1 MNVMD
6 GMMRDGMTAGM
17 GLWMVLFLVAVV
29 ALLVLAALGTVS
41 VYRRLRTR
49 QGDVAAVGGDT
60 ARDRLRERYAA
71 GEIDDEEYER
81 RLSTLTH
88 WS

>member
-6 GMMRDGMTAGM
+6 GMMMEGMTAGM
-17 GLWMVLFLVAVV
+17 GLWMVLFLVTVV
-29 ALLVLAALGTVS
+29 ALLGLAVVGGVS
-41 VYRRLRTR
+41 VYRRLRR
-49 QGDVAAVGGDT
+49 GQGGVAAVGGDT

>member
-1 MNVMD
+1 MD
-6 GMMRDGMTAGM
+6 GMMGDGMTAGM
-17 GLWMVLFLVAVV
+17 GLWMVLFLVTVL
-29 ALLVLAALGTVS
+29 ALLVLAAVGTVS
-41 VYRRLRTR
+41 VYRRFRPR
-49 QGDVAAVGGDT
+49 QGDVAAGGDT

>member
-1 MNVMD
+1 MKMMD
-6 GMMRDGMTAGM
+6 GMMSEGMTAGM
-17 GLWMVLFLVAVV
+17 GLWMVLFLVTVV
-29 ALLVLAALGTVS
+29 ALLVLAAVGTVS

-49 QGDVAAVGGDT
+49 QGDVTAGGGDN
-60 ARDRLRERYAA
+60 ARNRLRERYAA

>member
-1 MNVMD
+1 MMD
-6 GMMRDGMTAGM
+6 GMMTDGMTAGM
-17 GLWMVLFLVAVV
+17 GLWMVLFLVTIV
-29 ALLVLAALGTVS
+29 ALLGLAAVGSVS

-49 QGDVAAVGGDT
+49 RRDVAAVGGDT

-88 WS
+88 WG

>member
-1 MNVMD
+1 MNGMD
-6 GMMRDGMTAGM
+6 GMMRDGMTGGM
-17 GLWMVLFLVAVV
+17 GLWMALFLVTVV

-41 VYRRLRTR
+41 VYRRWRTR
-49 QGDVAAVGGDT
+49 QGGGDAVDGDT
-60 ARDRLRERYAA
+60 ARNRLRERYAA

>member
-1 MNVMD
+1 MVNGMMGD
-6 GMMRDGMTAGM
+6 GMMAGM
-17 GLWMVLFLVAVV
+17 GLWMVLFLVTVL
-29 ALLVLAALGTVS
+29 ALLVLAAVGTVS